1 MRDEGQLVGI
11 VSMELSK
18 AVDYV
23 VQHSLLL
30 AKLKAYGLDENSC
43 ALLRDYLSHR
53 QQRVKIGDTFSS
65 WENVGRGVPQ
75 GSVLGPTLFN
85 IFINDLFC
93 FIKRAKLKAYGDD
106 HHVSYS
112 NRDPM
117 VLEECLCQEVETAN
131 QWYNRNGMIVNQSK
145 HEALVIGDT
154 DYTFFF
160 PVKNSI
166 DIFGL
171 NIILTANFNFINIYL
186 LSAER
191 SIINLT
197 SCCDSEN

>member
-1 MRDEGQLVGI
+1 
-11 VSMELSK
+11 
-18 AVDYV
+18 
-23 VQHSLLL
+23 
-30 AKLKAYGLDENSC
+30 
-43 ALLRDYLSHR
+43 
-53 QQRVKIGDTFSS
+53 
-65 WENVGRGVPQ
+65 
-75 GSVLGPTLFN
+75 
-85 IFINDLFC
+85 
-93 FIKRAKLKAYGDD
+93 
-106 HHVSYS
+106 
-112 NRDPM
+112 M

-171 NIILTANFNFINIYL
+171 NIMLTANFNFINIYL